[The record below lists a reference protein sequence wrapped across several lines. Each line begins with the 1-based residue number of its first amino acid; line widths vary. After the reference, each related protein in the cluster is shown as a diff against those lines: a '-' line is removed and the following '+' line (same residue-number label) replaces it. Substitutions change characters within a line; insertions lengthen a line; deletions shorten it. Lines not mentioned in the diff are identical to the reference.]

1 MVLDVLLE
9 SVNVLS
15 ALATAALV
23 VLTSKPTRA
32 SSVPYLLAIPAGFGL
47 ITVAFIVQVFQP
59 FLVSG
64 SPLLASPVQAVWLLT
79 QTYGMLFIAFAY
91 AKRTRLRLL
100 GESTTADLLTAALVT
115 MVFLAVMFATSAF
128 GTGQV
133 ASTNAELFLRVV
145 IMAAT
150 AYIIY
155 ETLRNWS
162 QTRKASLGFV
172 TIGFA
177 FFLIEQVGFILALGA
192 LGSVAVFLAYEGR
205 IVGLFVL
212 NALLI
217 VGVKAGDLVSIMKRL
232 GLAAP
237 AHYRAAPYLP

>member
-1 MVLDVLLE
+1 MALDVLLE

-32 SSVPYLLAIPAGFGL
+32 SGVPYLLAIPAGFGL
-47 ITVAFIVQVFQP
+47 ITVAFIVQIFQP
-59 FLVSG
+59 FLLTG

-115 MVFLAVMFATSAF
+115 MVFLAVMFAASAF
-128 GTGQV
+128 GTVQV
-133 ASTNAELFLRVV
+133 ASTNAELFLRAV

-150 AYIIY
+150 VYIIY

-177 FFLIEQVGFILALGA
+177 FFLIEQLGFILALGA

-217 VGVKAGDLVSIMKRL
+217 VGVRTGDLVSIMKRL

-237 AHYRAAPYLP
+237 AHYRATPNLP

>member
-32 SSVPYLLAIPAGFGL
+32 SGVPYLLAIPAGFGL
-47 ITVAFIVQVFQP
+47 ITVAFAVQIFQP

-64 SPLLASPVQAVWLLT
+64 SPLLGSPVQAIWLLT

-91 AKRTRLRLL
+91 AKRTRLRLI

-115 MVFLAVMFATSAF
+115 IVFLAVMFATRAF
-128 GTGQV
+128 GTV
-133 ASTNAELFLRVV
+133 EAASTNAELFLRAV
-145 IMAAT
+145 IMVAT
-150 AYIIY
+150 VYIIY

-172 TIGFA
+172 TIGFT

-212 NALLI
+212 NTLLI
-217 VGVKAGDLVSIMKRL
+217 VGVRRGDLVSVMKRL

-237 AHYRAAPYLP
+237 AHYRATPYLP